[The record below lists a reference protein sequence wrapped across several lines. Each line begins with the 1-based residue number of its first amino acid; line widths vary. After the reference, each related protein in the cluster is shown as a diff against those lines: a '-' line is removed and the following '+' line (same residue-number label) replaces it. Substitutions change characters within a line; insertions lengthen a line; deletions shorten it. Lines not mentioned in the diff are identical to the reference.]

1 MIVSGCL
8 DFSIRTQG
16 IQELMIIA
24 IEIPG
29 GSKREP
35 LSESLLFLLD
45 DSLK

>member
-8 DFSIRTQG
+8 DFSIRTKG

-24 IEIPG
+24 NEIPG
-29 GSKREP
+29 GSKSKP
-35 LSESLLFLLD
+35 PSESLLLLLD